1 MTLMEIGYY
10 GFAFFVFILVCLL
23 MILYNY
29 LFSDMKRQKKLLD
42 EKENKLLRLYQSVEE
57 ALDDFHDSVEGSHGE
72 ITQQLRE
79 LGELHAEVERGLS
92 GAAAHAPSRIERVD
106 APRSHPAAPVAARP
120 APVQP
125 TAEPP
130 AQAIHQEPVASLA
143 DSIGQAANIR
153 ALAPPPVAPSAAAA
167 PAPATPVASA
177 DSQMAPPPVFRQVME
192 AVMEVEPPAV
202 PAAPARN
209 EQILRLTREGRSS
222 SQIAKELGITLSEVE
237 LVIGMSR

>member
-1 MTLMEIGYY
+1 MTFMEIGYY

-79 LGELHAEVERGLS
+79 LGELHAEVEHGMRGT
-92 GAAAHAPSRIERVD
+92 AAHAPSRMERVD
-106 APRSHPAAPVAARP
+106 VPRSHSAAPMAAQP
-120 APVQP
+120 APMRP
-125 TAEPP
+125 DAEASAP
-130 AQAIHQEPVASLA
+130 AIPQEPAPSLA
-143 DSIGQAANIR
+143 DSIGLAAANIR
-153 ALAPPPVAPSAAAA
+153 AAAPPSAAPSAAAT
-167 PAPATPVASA
+167 PAPPA

-192 AVMEVEPPAV
+192 AVMEVEPPAEPV
-202 PAAPARN
+202 APARN
-209 EQILRLTREGRSS
+209 EQILRMAREGRSR
-222 SQIAKELGITLSEVE
+222 SQIVKDLGITLSEVE
-237 LVIGMSR
+237 LVIGMSQ